1 MLSSFLVRTNGVV
14 ILLALACAHLCILY
28 KSLFPRS
35 RFTQAFL
42 SRLQAN
48 KSILAHIAPYAVF
61 GVGLSV
67 VASLLSLGGE
77 GHGEVLLQHISIK
90 SIVRNALYYLGVFGE
105 FLLCQTSYPNP

>member
-77 GHGEVLLQHISIK
+77 GHGEVCSSTLVSNPSCATHSTIS
-90 SIVRNALYYLGVFGE
+90 ACLGS